1 MDPYASLTRR
11 NPRPILLTV
20 DLVAVATLTAIFSG
34 LTLALI
40 RSVKKRRRRLLYLIP
55 VGVAILVLRWA
66 AYRQAWAELGLA
78 VLLAGVVCAVWWLAY
93 GRRLPPPTDDN
104 IRVWTKDD
112 PF

>member
-1 MDPYASLTRR
+1 MDWL
-11 NPRPILLTV
+11 
-20 DLVAVATLTAIFSG
+20 AVGMLTAILAG
-34 LTLALI
+34 LSVALV
-40 RSVKKRRRRLLYLIP
+40 RTVRRGRRRRLIYLIP
-55 VGVAILVLRWA
+55 IVVAFLVLRWA

-78 VLLAGVVCAVWWLAY
+78 ALTSVVLCLVWWFAY